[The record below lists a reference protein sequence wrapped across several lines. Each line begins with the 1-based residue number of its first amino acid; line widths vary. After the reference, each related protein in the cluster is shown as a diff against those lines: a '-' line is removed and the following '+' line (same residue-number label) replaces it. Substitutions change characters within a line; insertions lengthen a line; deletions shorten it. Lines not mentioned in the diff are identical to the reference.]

1 MVFQYLA
8 RGYPTATAG
17 RTGAQPLA
25 HRAILRGCQ
34 GRVWFGSLPGP
45 ALGWAASASRAGEA
59 GLLFFGAS
67 ALDAYRPGRLFPP
80 QGSARRSRR
89 SIARC
94 CCGSFKPLCA
104 GFSPLRKLRSFDF
117 FEFTEIL
124 LVVFPCV
131 MGPCETACN

>member
-45 ALGWAASASRAGEA
+45 ALGWAASASRAGDA
-59 GLLFFGAS
+59 GLQFFGAS
-67 ALDAYRPGRLFPP
+67 ALDAYRPGRLFPLRGAP
-80 QGSARRSRR
+80 VVPGGPSPGAAVALPRRRVMAHRDQSN
-89 SIARC
+89 C
-94 CCGSFKPLCA
+94 TL
-104 GFSPLRKLRSFDF
+104 SPYTNLPK
-117 FEFTEIL
+117 
-124 LVVFPCV
+124 
-131 MGPCETACN
+131 